1 MTQFGHVITPSVERE
16 INNYE
21 PWWSKTSR
29 KVQFDQVIKPG
40 ISKSNSIYICICV
53 PKDVDIRFIRVIPFW
68 GGWYHHPTCKV
79 IVANIEKL
87 DRFCSVP

>member
-29 KVQFDQVIKPG
+29 TVQFDQVIKPG
-40 ISKSNSIYICICV
+40 MNIIDKPEYA
-53 PKDVDIRFIRVIPFW
+53 PK
-68 GGWYHHPTCKV
+68 G
-79 IVANIEKL
+79 
-87 DRFCSVP
+87 